1 MIVTH
6 EAGSRVTSAV
16 VGRVVLGGH
25 TGIEWVN
32 TCRAVSLISP
42 FGGCGVSG
50 YGREGA
56 FGSIFDCTRTKSVW
70 PRALNDPTPDLFVMK

>member
-16 VGRVVLGGH
+16 DGRVVLGGH
-25 TGIEWVN
+25 AGIVLVN
-32 TCRAVSLISP
+32 TCRAVSSISP
-42 FGGCGVSG
+42 FGGCGLSG

-56 FGSIFDCTRTKSVW
+56 FGSIFDCTRSKSVW
-70 PRALNDPTPDLFVMK
+70 PRASDDPTPDLFVMR